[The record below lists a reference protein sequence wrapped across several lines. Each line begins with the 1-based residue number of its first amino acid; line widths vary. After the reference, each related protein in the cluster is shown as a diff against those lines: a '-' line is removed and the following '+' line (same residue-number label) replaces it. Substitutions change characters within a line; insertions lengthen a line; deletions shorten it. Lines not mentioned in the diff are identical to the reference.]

1 MRLNGKLSLNRELPV
16 FVPQLSMPRK
26 LRMTKPMKKL
36 NVATLRLS
44 PVISRKRSLNGT
56 SFATAM
62 QQFKHPVT
70 LSAAAG

>member
-1 MRLNGKLSLNRELPV
+1 MRLNGKLSLNRGLPV

-36 NVATLRLS
+36 NVVTE
-44 PVISRKRSLNGT
+44 
-56 SFATAM
+56 M

-70 LSAAAG
+70 LPVAAG